1 MVFLKNGKIKD
12 IPVLKYV
19 GAFCITVVLAVFLLL
34 LAACLPQKPIDVHV
48 RESAEIMITEGCY
61 PRISDMTYGSRLDN
75 WTDAIM
81 LMESKATSSQ
91 RIDSV
96 LSNPMFS
103 YGGPYPVDDLLEYAK
118 DENPTPSSYYTRYW
132 MGFRSI
138 LRLMLVFVNYYQL
151 KRYLAFAFFIL
162 FAALIGSITRNVNQ
176 HAGLLFAVSILF
188 VRPYIICNSLQF
200 SCCFLIAFAAMLLI
214 PWVSR
219 HPKYECLFFMEVGMV
234 TMYFDFY
241 TTPIITFGLPMVYLY
256 LLRTVRGE
264 KITSRQL
271 LKNALIWFGAYVL
284 MWFAKMLLTMLF
296 TSDNALQNGLQALFT
311 WMGLNG
317 QTRED
322 AQYNPILALLRVAVP
337 IVSDRAGAV
346 ILLAAVVL
354 LISVLIY
361 GLYTGKI
368 DRSACSCNRRLFA
381 VAAMPF
387 IWFLVAAEPTTVHFW
402 FQYRSIAL
410 TYWAIGAYLCLA
422 WKQSAKKDIL
432 PLQ

>member
-1 MVFLKNGKIKD
+1 MKNGKSKI
-12 IPVLKYV
+12 IPVLKYA
-19 GAFCITVVLAVFLLL
+19 GAFCITVALSVFLLM
-34 LAACLPQKPIDVHV
+34 LAACLPQKSIDVHV
-48 RESAEIMITEGCY
+48 RESAEIMVAEGCY
-61 PRISDMTYGSRLDN
+61 PRISDLTYGSRLDN

-81 LMESKATSSQ
+81 LMESKATSRQ

-96 LSNPMFS
+96 LSNHMFS
-103 YGGPYPVDDLLEYAK
+103 YGGPTPVDDLLEYAK

-132 MGFRSI
+132 MGYRSI
-138 LRLMLVFVNYYQL
+138 LRLMLFFVNYYQL
-151 KRYLAFAFFIL
+151 KRYLAFVFFVL
-162 FAALIGSITRNVNQ
+162 FAALIGSITKSINQ
-176 HAGLLFAVSILF
+176 RAGVLFAISILL

-200 SCCFLIAFAAMLLI
+200 SCCFLIAFAAMLMI

-219 HPKYECLFFMEVGMV
+219 HPKHECLFFMEVGMV

-256 LLRTVRGE
+256 LLRAAGGE
-264 KITSRQL
+264 KISFRQL

-296 TSDNALQNGLQALFT
+296 TPENALQNGLQALFG

-317 QTRED
+317 WTRKD

-346 ILLAAVVL
+346 ILLSAVVL
-354 LISVLIY
+354 LVSVLIY
-361 GLYTGKI
+361 GFYTGKI
-368 DRSACSCNRRLFA
+368 DRGACSRNRGLF
-381 VAAMPF
+381 VMAAMPF
-387 IWFLVAAEPTTVHFW
+387 VWFLATAEPTTVHFW
-402 FQYRSIAL
+402 FQYRSVAL

-422 WKQSAKKDIL
+422 WKPSSKRDVL
-432 PLQ
+432 LQ